1 MQSFAEGGPSTEA
14 AQKKARGYGLD
25 GSETDFYRED
35 FHRIRAKV
43 LMRDDFYLV
52 PVIRHYQ
59 TAGGVIYAGL
69 PSRDDK
75 AFIVAPNNLRSHHAF
90 TRRYFWVSRRASSC
104 RCIAARHGRQQ
115 KQARCYQSPAHT
127 ATSCL
132 AVCTATGTRHISRP
146 CHIAG
151 LGAQV
156 AK

>member
-14 AQKKARGYGLD
+14 AQQKARGYGLD

-90 TRRYFWVSRRASSC
+90 TRRYFWVFSPCFIASMYCS
-104 RCIAARHGRQQ
+104 AAR
-115 KQARCYQSPAHT
+115 AT
-127 ATSCL
+127 AETGAVLSVSSAYCNVLLSCL
-132 AVCTATGTRHISRP
+132 HSYWHPAYFTAVSHCRAGGTS
-146 CHIAG
+146 G
-151 LGAQV
+151 
-156 AK
+156 